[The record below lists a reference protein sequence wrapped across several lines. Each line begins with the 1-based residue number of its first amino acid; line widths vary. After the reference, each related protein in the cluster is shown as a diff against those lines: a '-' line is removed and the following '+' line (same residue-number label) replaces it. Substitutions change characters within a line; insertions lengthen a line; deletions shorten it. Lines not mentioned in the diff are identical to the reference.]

1 MRDGD
6 LNLCWSHLHC
16 LSGVVLYAEFAQKQ
30 RQVLPQEHLIEARR
44 ELGSVLPLRSVAEVH

>member
-6 LNLCWSHLHC
+6 LNLSWSHLHR

-30 RQVLPQEHLIEARR
+30 RQVLPQKQLIEPRR
-44 ELGSVLPLRSVAEVH
+44 EPGSALPLRSVAEVH